1 MYNLNYIL
9 KCEFIYV
16 CLYVCNQKK
25 KKTIK
30 LLMILL

>member
-25 KKTIK
+25 KTIK

>member
-25 KKTIK
+25 KKK
-30 LLMILL
+30 QLNC